1 MTRYYTFSTI
11 AKDGKKYYPKEMKG
25 NQGDLISDWTE
36 NKNKAVC
43 WESPEIFDCLMNE
56 YCDTE
61 VEEVEK
67 KDKLIKVIDVNFS
80 HKFVCFKLPGLEDGI
95 LVGLNSEEDGLVINY
110 KGDQSNVPFMVT
122 SNFIEA
128 LNKGLV

>member
-1 MTRYYTFSTI
+1 MKYYTFSTI
-11 AKDGKKYYPKEMKG
+11 GLNGKKYYPKEMKG

-43 WESPEIFDCLMNE
+43 WESPEHFDCLMNE
-56 YCDTE
+56 YCNTE

-67 KDKLIKVIDVNFS
+67 KDKLIKVTDVNFS

-128 LNKGLV
+128 LNKGLI